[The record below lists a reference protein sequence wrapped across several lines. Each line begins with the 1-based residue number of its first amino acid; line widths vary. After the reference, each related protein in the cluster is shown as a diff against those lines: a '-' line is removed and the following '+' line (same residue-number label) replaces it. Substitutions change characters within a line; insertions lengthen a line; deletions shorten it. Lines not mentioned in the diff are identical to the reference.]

1 LRDTTVLA
9 PSHGTWAA
17 RARRRWPLWLLE
29 AGAIVFV
36 AVYFIPVY
44 AIIIISLKTTREIIY
59 TPLAFPKALF
69 LGNFVKVWSALN
81 FGRVYI
87 NSVMISLAAVCLRIT
102 FASMASFT
110 LAKKKNR
117 FNEFLY
123 ILFLSGLMIP
133 IYTVLVPIVK
143 LLKDLG
149 FMNSR
154 LGLVIFYAGV
164 GMPFAVFLLVGFVRT
179 LPNELVEAAV
189 IDGCTVYTIFWRL
202 IFPLLKPAVT
212 TLFILDFL
220 GIWNDFLIPML
231 TLSDATKRT
240 VTLAMYNFYGE
251 YGSRWE
257 MTFSAYTIA
266 VVPLII
272 MYLLLQKNIVNGILV
287 GAVKG

>member
-1 LRDTTVLA
+1 MRDVG
-9 PSHGTWAA
+9 SYV
-17 RARRRWPLWLLE
+17 RRKWPLLLLE
-29 AGAIVFV
+29 AFSILFV

-44 AIIIISLKTTREIIY
+44 SIIIISLKTTREIIF
-59 TPLAFPKALF
+59 TPLAFPKKLF
-69 LGNFVKVWSALN
+69 LGNFAKVWVELN
-81 FGRVYI
+81 FQRVYV
-87 NSVMISLAAVCLRIT
+87 NSIVISLAAVALRIL

-123 ILFLSGLMIP
+123 VLFLSGLMIP

-143 LLKDLG
+143 LIKDLG
-149 FMNSR
+149 LMNSR
-154 LGLVIFYAGV
+154 LGLVIFYTGV

-189 IDGCTVYTIFWRL
+189 IDGCSVYTIFWRM
-202 IFPLLKPAVT
+202 IFPLLKPVIT

-220 GIWNDFLIPML
+220 GTWNDFLIPML
-231 TLSDATKRT
+231 TLNDASKRT
-240 VTLAMYNFYGE
+240 VTLAMYNFYSE
-251 YGSRWE
+251 FGSRWE
-257 MTFSAYTIA
+257 MTFSAYTLA
-266 VVPLII
+266 VVPLIT

>member
-1 LRDTTVLA
+1 MRDLTT
-9 PSHGTWAA
+9 HGGIGAYV
-17 RARRRWPLWLLE
+17 RRKGPLLLLE
-29 AGAIVFV
+29 AFSILFV
-36 AVYFIPVY
+36 AIYFIPVY
-44 AIIIISLKTTREIIY
+44 SIIIISLKTTREIIF
-59 TPLAFPKALF
+59 TPLAFPKKLF
-69 LGNFVKVWSALN
+69 LGNFASVWSALN
-81 FGRVYI
+81 FQRVYL
-87 NSVMISLAAVCLRIT
+87 NSIVISLAAVVLRIL

-110 LAKKKNR
+110 LAKKKSR
-117 FNEFLY
+117 FNGFLY
-123 ILFLSGLMIP
+123 VLFLSGIMIP

-143 LLKDLG
+143 LIKDLG
-149 FMNSR
+149 LMNSR
-154 LGLVIFYAGV
+154 LGLVVFYTGV

-189 IDGCTVYTIFWRL
+189 IDGCSVYTIFWRM
-202 IFPLLKPAVT
+202 IFPLLKPVVT

-220 GIWNDFLIPML
+220 SIWNDFLIPML

-257 MTFSAYTIA
+257 MTFSAYAIA
-266 VVPLII
+266 VVPLIA